1 MYEYKAVVSTQNQ
14 IMQVDANTGFSLV
27 RQNTGFSLVRQNTG
41 FSLVRQNNDFS
52 LVRQNTGFSLVRQ
65 NATFLQHLQLDI
77 HCETAGQWSFDFFI

>member
-27 RQNTGFSLVRQNTG
+27 RQNTGFSLVRP
-41 FSLVRQNNDFS
+41 
-52 LVRQNTGFSLVRQ
+52 